1 MSSERVS
8 GRTRTL
14 RFRLMIWNA
23 VAVLLTGVA
32 VLVALRYGV
41 RSTLISEVDEVLR
54 EDLQEIIIRLQSDR
68 QDSVNGIDWENLHKE
83 LEHKA
88 DGHSA
93 HGWFVQFLSP
103 SGEIVW
109 ASKSA
114 PNDLVVDPMAA
125 NNAWGSAGLFRYV
138 VGERPLPDSHG
149 SLVRVGC
156 TQSFIAQDMRRIDQL
171 VLLVGAVVLIV
182 SPLGGYILAG
192 RATAPLSQM
201 IVTTSRLHPEK
212 LNERLEIRGAKDEL
226 DSLAGTINDLLDR
239 LASYLRQR
247 HDFLANAAHE
257 LRSPIAAIR
266 SSVEVAL
273 GGQRTTQEY
282 EELLPVVIDQ
292 CQSLEYLVNQLL
304 LLAEVEGDQLKA
316 YSDRLSLDELVKMA
330 VEMFQAVAESR
341 GVMIQVQQLT
351 ITAIAGNRHHLR
363 QVINNLL
370 DNAIKFTA
378 ERYEGLQGPG
388 ATGGVIE
395 VSLTHNDVNK
405 TAILSIKD
413 NGIGI
418 APEHIPQLFDRF
430 FRVDKARSRSESA
443 GGTGLG
449 LSICETIIQAHRG
462 HMEVESTLQKGTTIK
477 VILPLAP
484 SINN

>member
-1 MSSERVS
+1 MSFERTS

-23 VAVLLTGVA
+23 AAVILTGAAVLIAVRTGV
-32 VLVALRYGV
+32 RN
-41 RSTLISEVDEVLR
+41 TLISEVDEVLR
-54 EDLQEIIIRLQSDR
+54 EDLQEIIIRLKSDR
-68 QDSVNGIDWENLHKE
+68 LTSKGSIDWDNLHKE

-93 HGWFVQFLSP
+93 HGWFVQFLDA
-103 SGEIVW
+103 SGEVQW

-114 PNDLVVDPMAA
+114 PDDLLFDPKDER
-125 NNAWGSAGLFRYV
+125 NATSKGSLFRYV
-138 VGERPLPDSHG
+138 VGNRPVPDSQV
-149 SLVRVGC
+149 SSVRVGC
-156 TQSFIAQDMRRIDQL
+156 TQSFIAQDLRRIDEL
-171 VLLVGAVVLIV
+171 VVLVGAVVFFIAPV
-182 SPLGGYILAG
+182 GGYILAG

-201 IVTTSRLHPEK
+201 IITTSRLHPEK

-239 LASYLRQR
+239 LATYLRQR

-257 LRSPIAAIR
+257 LRSPLAAIR

-273 GGQRTTQEY
+273 AEQRSAQEY
-282 EELLPVVIDQ
+282 EELLPVVMDQ

-316 YSDRLSLDELVKMA
+316 YSDRLSLDELLKTS
-330 VEMFQAVAESR
+330 VEMFQAVAEAR
-341 GVMIQVQQLT
+341 GINLHLT
-351 ITAIAGNRHHLR
+351 TNAVTAIAGNRHHLR
-363 QVINNLL
+363 QVINNIL

-378 ERYEGLQGPG
+378 ERYEAEG
-388 ATGGVIE
+388 ATTG
-395 VSLTHNDVNK
+395 DVEIK
-405 TAILSIKD
+405 LVHDDAKGIAILSVKD

-418 APEHIPQLFDRF
+418 APEHLPPLFDRF
-430 FRVDKARSRSESA
+430 FRVDKARSRGA
-443 GGTGLG
+443 TGGTGLG
-449 LSICETIIQAHRG
+449 LNICQTIVNAHRG
-462 HMEVESTLQKGTTIK
+462 RIEVESKLHQGTTMR

-484 SINN
+484 AIEG